1 MLNLPLSIFGAIVNG
16 IILKFY
22 FVIVH
27 YWCIEMDFCVFT
39 LCPVILLIHLLILE
53 FVLQILEDFLL
64 YTIMSLKVKIFLF
77 LSFKSVY
84 LLFLVSALLLWLR
97 LSVKCEVKVVKAEI
111 LPYSSS

>member
-27 YWCIEMDFCVFT
+27 YWYIEMDFCVFT

-64 YTIMSLKVKIFLF
+64 HTIMSSESKDILI
-77 LSFKSVY
+77 SF
-84 LLFLVSALLLWLR
+84 F
-97 LSVKCEVKVVKAEI
+97 
-111 LPYSSS
+111 